1 MVVLVVVV
9 VVTVV
14 VVGVVAVVVVATVV
28 VVVSGAAVVVVGV
41 AKNVCRYVC
50 LEIVILKLKRNQDVF
65 LLMHAGFWQKLGHSV
80 ATIEMVHDMA
90 GHDGSSIAQ
99 LTVDFFH

>member
-1 MVVLVVVV
+1 MVVLVVVL
-9 VVTVV
+9 
-14 VVGVVAVVVVATVV
+14 AVVVVATVVV

>member
-1 MVVLVVVV
+1 MVVLVVVL
-9 VVTVV
+9 
-14 VVGVVAVVVVATVV
+14 AVVVVATVVV

-50 LEIVILKLKRNQDVF
+50 LEIVILKLKINQDVF